1 MILLPVGQPVE
12 WQSLECRLGE
22 GIVGEVSFF
31 GATEW
36 VTVNL
41 QPTVKL
47 QENGQDRR
55 ADSAPL
61 AIRVSR
67 MRWEARQ
74 LKLAVG
80 DSVTIGLRSFRL
92 LGK

>member
-1 MILLPVGQPVE
+1 VILLPVGQTVE
-12 WQSLECRLGE
+12 GRSIECRLGE
-22 GIVGEVSFF
+22 GIVVEVSFF

-36 VTVNL
+36 VTVHL

-47 QENGQDRR
+47 QANGQDRR
-55 ADSAPL
+55 EDSAPL
-61 AIRVSR
+61 AIRISR

-80 DSVTIGLRSFRL
+80 DLVTIGLRSFRL